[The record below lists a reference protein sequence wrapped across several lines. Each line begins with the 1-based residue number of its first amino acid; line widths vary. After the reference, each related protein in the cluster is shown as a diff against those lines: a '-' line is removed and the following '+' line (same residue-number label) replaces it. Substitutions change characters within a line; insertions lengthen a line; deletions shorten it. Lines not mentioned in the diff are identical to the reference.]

1 MDNDKTR
8 YMFHVETK
16 GYHDDTDHRSYPDLI
31 LGEYVTFDGNERW
44 PDVLRAFARFLNNV
58 YGYDVEKKFNDMYVD
73 PLTKWEEEQA
83 AEASKLQKK
92 TKKAKT

>member
-8 YMFHVETK
+8 YLFHVETK
-16 GYHDDTDHRSYPDLI
+16 GYQDDFEHRLYPSII
-31 LGEYVTFDGNERW
+31 LTEYATFDGNERW
-44 PDVLRAFARFLNNV
+44 PDVIRAFARFLNNV
-58 YGYDVEKKFNDMYVD
+58 YGYDVEQKFNELYID

-92 TKKAKT
+92 IKKAKY